1 MANVTQADIIPDLGS
16 SRPGRAD
23 AGGRQSVASE
33 ETQKNGQSVDCPFF
47 LKMACAVDV
56 LDR

>member
-1 MANVTQADIIPDLGS
+1 MRGGQAV
-16 SRPGRAD
+16 
-23 AGGRQSVASE
+23 GGRLR